1 MNSNQT
7 ESTNTTQTLLN
18 GVNYYSVEHPEIGE
32 LILVKFNSQEDA
44 FFGNLVEFPDYRCI
58 MNYQDVVKKRKVK
71 SWAKIV
77 PMNKVLVVKVDDI
90 DTDKKIVQVSMAYLG
105 DKFKEDLNNVQLQ
118 EKLMEPFNENKTME
132 NFIKSLCI
140 VNHFNYEKI
149 WTSLVYHIDEF
160 RRDFN
165 DDEDE
170 NETIPSLWSY
180 FSNNFDDLDN
190 WIETCELN
198 RNIGDAIKELYEK
211 RTKETPKKITSRIG
225 IISIG
230 GIDATKKLISG
241 ILPQLK
247 YKYIFR
253 YDTTPNYLFETSTED
268 SDCNSHN
275 KFIKMLESESVK
287 FNPRIFIKTD
297 FIGKISVN

>member
-7 ESTNTTQTLLN
+7 DSTNTTSALLN
-18 GVNYYSVEHPEIGE
+18 GVNYYSVDHPETGD
-32 LILVKFNSQEDA
+32 LILVTFNSQEDA

-58 MNYQDVVKKRKVK
+58 MNYQDVTKKRKVK

-105 DKFKEDLNNVQLQ
+105 DKFKEDLTNIQLQ

-140 VNHFNYEKI
+140 VNHFDYKTI
-149 WTSLVYHIDEF
+149 WTSLVYHIDEL
-160 RRDFN
+160 RRD
-165 DDEDE
+165 DDDDDD
-170 NETIPSLWSY
+170 TLSLWSY
-180 FSNNFDDLDN
+180 FSNNFNDLDD

-198 RNIGDAIKELYEK
+198 KNIGDAIKELYGK
-211 RTKETPKKITSRIG
+211 ITKETPKKITSKIG

-241 ILPQLK
+241 ILLQLK
-247 YKYIFR
+247 YNYNFR
-253 YDTTPNYLFETSTED
+253 YETTPYYLFETSTED
-268 SDCNSHN
+268 SDYNSHD
-275 KFIKMLESESVK
+275 KFIKMLETESVK
-287 FNPRIFIKTD
+287 FNPKIFIKTD
-297 FIGKISVN
+297 FVGKISAN